1 MKKPDDFEQQAQK
14 HAFRQCPVAW
24 RGEIL
29 SAVREVRPEMS
40 QTRAGVLP
48 GGNQSEFLVW
58 LRLWMWPSPA
68 AWGGLAAI
76 WLVLV
81 ALGNTPP
88 GGTKAAAGD
97 RSDSGTQIAVGWQ
110 ERTRFLSELIPDQ
123 PRELTPSSLSPRS
136 QHPSQDHPA

>member
-29 SAVREVRPEMS
+29 GAVRAARREMS
-40 QTRAGVLP
+40 QARAGELA
-48 GGNQSEFLVW
+48 GGKPPEFVGW

-81 ALGNTPP
+81 ALGNPHP

-97 RSDSGTQIAVGWQ
+97 RSYSETQIALGWQ

-123 PRELTPSSLSPRS
+123 PGELTPASLSPRS
-136 QHPSQDHPA
+136 QRISPDHPA